1 MGDRTWWEGGSEGPQ
16 PRWARTNRALSG
28 PARPAC
34 PEPANGSERQ
44 RPEDSSSAPRSPPTP
59 PSHPRPGP
67 LHLHHIPARPRA
79 TWAAREEV
87 SKNWSATWSRR
98 ACGLPA
104 PARARNGDGETQSL
118 PRERTARS
126 DFWARPWLGHW
137 AVPHRGR
144 DSLKSFHP
152 DVTLPLHPRSLLF
165 RGANVLITCLQG
177 TVARPAPK
185 PSWSH

>member
-1 MGDRTWWEGGSEGPQ
+1 MTGRGGRGVLKGPSRAGREQTELSQALPGQPAQNQPMAVSARDR
-16 PRWARTNRALSG
+16 RTLPVP
-28 PARPAC
+28 PAHT
-34 PEPANGSERQ
+34 S
-44 RPEDSSSAPRSPPTP
+44 TP
-59 PSHPRPGP
+59 LSHPRPGP

-87 SKNWSATWSRR
+87 SKNWSTTWSRC
-98 ACGLPA
+98 AHGLPA

-126 DFWARPWLGHW
+126 DFWARPWLGRW
-137 AVPHRGR
+137 AVPRRGR